1 MCIGLQGDHTVHM
14 VRGFAPSSA
23 PPPPPPSATVTQDN
37 TSNLGESLFPGL
49 GFNPLG
55 GGSLFGAPPDLEQA
69 QQQLAQNPNMV
80 RDMMNSPAIQ
90 NLMNN
95 PEFMRSIIM
104 SNPQM
109 RDLVDRNPEL
119 GHVLNDPSIL
129 RQTLEAARNP
139 ELMREMMRNT
149 DRAMSNIESMP
160 EGFNHLRRMYE
171 NVQEPL
177 MNATTMSGNAGS
189 NAASNPFAALLGN
202 QGVTTTT
209 TTTTTQGSDG
219 STNAETGTGN
229 GIPNANPLPNPW
241 GATAGKKLH
250 SHCPV

>member
-1 MCIGLQGDHTVHM
+1 
-14 VRGFAPSSA
+14 
-23 PPPPPPSATVTQDN
+23 
-37 TSNLGESLFPGL
+37 
-49 GFNPLG
+49 
-55 GGSLFGAPPDLEQA
+55 
-69 QQQLAQNPNMV
+69 
-80 RDMMNSPAIQ
+80 
-90 NLMNN
+90 
-95 PEFMRSIIM
+95 M

-129 RQTLEAARNP
+129 RQTMEAARNP

-149 DRAMSNIESMP
+149 DWGLCIIESMP

-177 MNATTMSGNAGS
+177 MNATTMSGNAGN

-202 QGVTTTT
+202 QGVTT
-209 TTTTTQGSDG
+209 QGSDASNN
-219 STNAETGTGN
+219 STTPSAETGTGN

-241 GATAGKKLH
+241 GATAGKKLQ
-250 SHCPV
+250 SLPLIA